1 MHVLCALHRSDLT
14 PRNLPAEVQEQHD
27 DIVET
32 IETERAYAKSWRR
45 LLRKESGGPANL
57 RRIILGAGTQTMQQ
71 FSAMYVVSY
80 YFPLVLQNSVG
91 FSEPRSRL
99 LAACN
104 SISYLFFSAVS
115 LWFID
120 RLWGAGVQ
128 GTCYLVI
135 TVVLSIAATKEQYQ
149 MGAVATAFFF
159 VYFAAFGVAW
169 LGSTPLPPT
178 PCCQDLRI

>member
-1 MHVLCALHRSDLT
+1 
-14 PRNLPAEVQEQHD
+14 
-27 DIVET
+27 
-32 IETERAYAKSWRR
+32 
-45 LLRKESGGPANL
+45 
-57 RRIILGAGTQTMQQ
+57 MQQ
-71 FSAMYVVSY
+71 FSGINIVSY

-99 LAACN
+99 LGACN